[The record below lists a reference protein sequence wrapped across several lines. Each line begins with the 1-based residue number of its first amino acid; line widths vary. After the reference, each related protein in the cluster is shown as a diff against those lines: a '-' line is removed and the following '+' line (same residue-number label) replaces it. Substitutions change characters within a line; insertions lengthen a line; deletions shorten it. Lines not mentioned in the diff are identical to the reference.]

1 MRLRFGLLL
10 ALALLTLPCA
20 DAGAAVRA
28 WFDRDTV
35 VLGETVTLNVEA
47 DGVAALEPDLAPLAG
62 KFKVVGSSSSSQ
74 LSLVNGQQS
83 ARTLWAV
90 ALEPQIEGVIGV
102 PALAVGGERTAPLTL
117 TVLPAPRGSSGQ
129 AGDDAFV
136 EVEADVLDPYVQQQV
151 RYTVRLFYAVQLL
164 EGQLDE
170 PQPDGARI
178 QRLGNDA
185 SYQRT
190 IGGRRYQVVE
200 RRYTL
205 AAERSGRLEIPPPRF
220 RGRSAGGGL
229 FGAGGGLLSAR
240 GDTLVLDVR
249 PRPAG
254 AAEPWL
260 PARELALADDSAALP
275 ATLRVG
281 EPLTLALRLS
291 AQGLL
296 AEQLPELTLPAIEG
310 AQVYPDRE
318 SSQTREAGE
327 GFVGERVRRFAIVPN
342 EPGTLELPALR
353 IGWWNVR
360 EDRAEV
366 AELPARRIEVLP
378 AAGNAPAAPQPL
390 AVDDGAAAT
399 TDQPALAGDTRTWQW
414 LSAGLLLLWLITL
427 GWALR
432 LRRRSRA
439 VIAATPADPPPPV
452 TRAGGGLSAALR
464 TGDPA
469 AVAAALRAAPAAGAV
484 AGLDEVAAALDD
496 PAQAAAVMA
505 LDRLLYAGG
514 DPDAVLAD
522 LRARFAAGPR
532 WRAAEATAKA
542 DALPPLY
549 R

>member
-1 MRLRFGLLL
+1 MRLLFGLWL
-10 ALALLTLPCA
+10 ALACA

-47 DGVAALEPDLAPLAG
+47 DGVTQLQPDLAPLAG
-62 KFKVVGSSSSSQ
+62 NFKVVGSSSSSQ
-74 LSLVNGQQS
+74 LSLVNGEQS

-90 ALEPQIEGVIGV
+90 ALEPLVEGVIGV
-102 PALAVGGERTAPLTL
+102 PALEVGGERTEPLTL
-117 TVLPAPRGSSGQ
+117 TVLPAPRGSQGR
-129 AGDDAFV
+129 AGDDAFI

-205 AAERSGRLEIPPPRF
+205 AAERSGRLQIPPPRF

-229 FGAGGGLLSAR
+229 FGAGGGLLAAI
-240 GDTLVLDVR
+240 GDTLVLEVK

-260 PARELALADDSAALP
+260 PARELTLVDDSAAP
-275 ATLRVG
+275 PDSLRVG
-281 EPLTLALRLS
+281 EPLTVALRLS

-296 AEQLPELTLPAIEG
+296 AEQLPELSLPSVAG

-318 SSQTREAGE
+318 SSQTRESGD
-327 GFVGERVRRFAIVPN
+327 GFVGERVRRFAIVPTQA
-342 EPGTLELPALR
+342 GTLELPAVR
-353 IGWWNVR
+353 ISWWNTR

-366 AELPARRIEVLP
+366 AELPARQIQVLP
-378 AAGNAPAAPQPL
+378 AAAGATEPSSPL
-390 AVDDGAAAT
+390 PGAAGE
-399 TDQPALAGDTRTWQW
+399 AGETAVPTAADSAIRIWQAI
-414 LSAGLLLLWLITL
+414 SAGLLLLWVATL
-427 GWALR
+427 AWALP
-432 LRRRSRA
+432 RRRRA
-439 VIAATPADPPPPV
+439 HEADVGTAAATPVLPRRDD
-452 TRAGGGLSAALR
+452 GLTAALR
-464 TGDPA
+464 VGDAP
-469 AVAAALRAAPAAGAV
+469 VIAAALRRSAPGGPR
-484 AGLDEVAAALDD
+484 AGLDEVAAALEDS
-496 PAQAAAVMA
+496 AQAAAVLA

-514 DPDAVLAD
+514 DRDAVLAE
-522 LRARFAAGPR
+522 LRARFKAGPQ
-532 WRAAEATAKA
+532 WRSTASTEPDP